1 MICKNCGSELRDN
14 SLFCDQ
20 CGKNVSGT
28 TNRQKN
34 GCWNKISLKWIVI
47 SFCLLCIVAFAG
59 YKIVVHIRTDEKL
72 TEEFVNSIVDS
83 ALQETDFM
91 DEYFK
96 NSITNGGYVYGA
108 ITADAE
114 ILLRGQQVFDGVDVV
129 VQGTVNSILPTDY
142 SDEFFLVI
150 YHPSY
155 EGNKIDKIAV
165 KGKYSD
171 SNSRYVVGD
180 QVWFIGKYAGI
191 SMFEQTSGAHVEYA
205 VVDNCKE
212 IEPGYSIS
220 DVNSIVDR
228 IFNKHI
234 ELSSTTYDGDF
245 EKYIFNRVVAESQ
258 TSEFWEFDPLGGN
271 SRVSYDDGHTF
282 YWVVFDSIYQNYMAV
297 YNDPN
302 GKSDR
307 LKVYTIEGK
316 ELWAKDFATSENENT
331 YFELH
336 NDIVCVYNHRQLY
349 FLNKNTGE
357 NIVDPILVPETNNM
371 RIVNDKILL
380 FVEGK
385 NSKDS
390 IIAVDTN
397 GKTLWTYDASQ
408 GCDMSFEYSYTDES
422 YILSENNNDNN
433 EFSFRKKYI
442 RIDLNDGR
450 KIAEV
455 KN

>member
-1 MICKNCGSELRDN
+1 MYCEKCGNELKDN

-20 CGKNVSGT
+20 CGNKVNET
-28 TNRQKN
+28 MKQQRN
-34 GCWNKISLKWIVI
+34 CWWNKISLKRIVL
-47 SFCLLCIVAFAG
+47 SLCLICFVVFVG
-59 YKIVVHIRTDEKL
+59 YKIIVHIRTDEKVA
-72 TEEFVNSIVDS
+72 EEFVNSIVDS
-83 ALQETDFM
+83 APQETDFM
-91 DEYFK
+91 VEYFE
-96 NSITNGGYVYGA
+96 NGITNGGYVYGA

-165 KGKYSD
+165 KGKYPD
-171 SNSRYVVGD
+171 SNYRYVVGD

-212 IEPGYSIS
+212 IEHGYSIS
-220 DVNSIVDR
+220 DVNLIVDR
-228 IFNKHI
+228 IFNKHV

-245 EKYIFNRVVAESQ
+245 EKYIFNRVITENQ

-271 SRVSYDDGHTF
+271 PRVSYDGGHTF
-282 YWVVFDSIYQNYMAV
+282 YWVEFDGDYQNYVAV

-302 GKSDR
+302 RKNDR

-316 ELWAKDFATSENENT
+316 ELWSKEFTTSEKENT
-331 YFELH
+331 YFELQ
-336 NDIVCVYNHRQLY
+336 NDIVYIYNHRQLY
-349 FLNKNTGE
+349 FLDKNTGG
-357 NIVDPILVPETNNM
+357 NLVDPLLVPEIDNM
-371 RIVNDKILL
+371 RIINDKVLL

-385 NSKDS
+385 NSNDS
-390 IIAVDTN
+390 IIAIGTD
-397 GKTLWTYDASQ
+397 GKILWTYDASE
-408 GCDMSFEYSYTDES
+408 GCEMSFEYSYTDES
-422 YILSENNNDNN
+422 YIISEYNNDNS

-450 KIAEV
+450 KIAEI

>member
-1 MICKNCGSELRDN
+1 MYCKKCGNELKDN

-20 CGKNVSGT
+20 CG
-28 TNRQKN
+28 
-34 GCWNKISLKWIVI
+34 NKVQETASHPQNDWRIKIGLKRIVI
-47 SFCLLCIVAFAG
+47 ILCLICIVAFVG
-59 YKIVVHIRTDEKL
+59 YKIIVHIRTDEKL

-83 ALQETDFM
+83 VPEETEFVE
-91 DEYFK
+91 EYFE
-96 NSITNGGYVYGA
+96 NEITNGGYVSGA

-155 EGNKIDKIAV
+155 DGNKIDKIAV
-165 KGKYSD
+165 KGKYPD

-180 QVWFIGKYAGI
+180 SVWFIGKYAGI
-191 SMFEQTSGAHVEYA
+191 SMFEQISGAHVEYA

-212 IEPGYSIS
+212 IEHGYSLS
-220 DVNSIVDR
+220 DVNSIVDS

-234 ELSSTTYDGDF
+234 ELTSTTYDGDF
-245 EKYIFNRVVAESQ
+245 EKYIFNRVVTENQ
-258 TSEFWEFDPLGGN
+258 ISEFWEFDPLGGN
-271 SRVSYDDGHTF
+271 PRVSYDGGHTF
-282 YWVVFDSIYQNYMAV
+282 YWVDFDSGYQNYMAV

-307 LKVYTIEGK
+307 LKFYTIEGK
-316 ELWAKDFATSENENT
+316 ELWAKEFATSENENT

-336 NDIVCVYNHRQLY
+336 NDMVCVYNHRQLY
-349 FLNKNTGE
+349 FLDKNTGE

-371 RIVNDKILL
+371 RIVNNKILL
-380 FVEGK
+380 FVDGQ

-397 GKTLWTYDASQ
+397 GKILWTYDASEECEI
-408 GCDMSFEYSYTDES
+408 GYEYSHTDDS
-422 YILSENNNDNN
+422 YILFEYNNENNDV
-433 EFSFRKKYI
+433 SFNKKYV
-442 RIDLNDGR
+442 RIDLEDGK